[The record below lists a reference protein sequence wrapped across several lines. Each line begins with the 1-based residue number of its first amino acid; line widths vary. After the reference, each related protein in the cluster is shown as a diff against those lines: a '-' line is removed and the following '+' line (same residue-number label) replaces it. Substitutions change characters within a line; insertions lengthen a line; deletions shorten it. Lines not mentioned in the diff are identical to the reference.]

1 MRRPI
6 STARRG
12 LLAALAGAAVATW
25 LAPASV
31 LARRGSPAPRC
42 FGAAAR
48 DAQHPCSNPSLKLAV
63 IPTPSDALLT
73 PNAFCDPLGFR
84 GLNICGFG
92 ANSPHASASVALV
105 GNSHA
110 GHWRAA
116 LAVAARALN
125 WQGISITRSSCPF
138 TSATTDLAEPE
149 RAECVKWRRG
159 VLAWFRSHPEVK
171 TVFTTNQPTV
181 PWVPPGESRLAAQ
194 IAGYRTIWAEL
205 PPSVVHIVVIRD
217 NPYTRSDVLTCV
229 GEAVSRRQDAGLKCA
244 EPRSQALKTDPA
256 VIAAQELGSARV
268 QVIDMTRY
276 FCDSELCYPVIGGA
290 LVYRD
295 ADHLTRVFAATLGP
309 YLLQEV
315 RRLDASWQGSVGSP
329 VAANAPNPQRGAPAG
344 GP

>member
-1 MRRPI
+1 MRPL
-6 STARRG
+6 STARRC
-12 LLAALAGAAVATW
+12 LLGVLAGGALAIW
-25 LAPASV
+25 LAPVSV
-31 LARRGSPAPRC
+31 PARAASPAPRC

-48 DAQHPCSNPSLKLAV
+48 DSLHPCSNPSLKLAV

-84 GLNICGFG
+84 GLNICAFG
-92 ANSPHASASVALV
+92 VNSSQASGSVALV

-116 LAVAARALN
+116 LAVAARAMN

-138 TSATTDLAEPE
+138 TSATSDLAEPE
-149 RAECVKWRRG
+149 RARCVRWRRG

-171 TVFTTNQPTV
+171 TVFTTNQPSV
-181 PWVPPGESRLAAQ
+181 PWVPPGGNPLAAQ
-194 IAGYRTIWAEL
+194 IAGYKTIWAEL
-205 PPSVVHIVVIRD
+205 PPSVEHIVVIRD
-217 NPYTRSDVLTCV
+217 NPYTSSNVLTCV
-229 GEAVSRRQDAGLKCA
+229 GDAISRRQDAGLKCA

-256 VIAAQELGSARV
+256 VIAAQELDSPRV

-315 RRLDASWQGSVGSP
+315 RRLDGSWQGSVGSP
-329 VAANAPNPQRGAPAG
+329 VAANAPSPNPAGSAG